1 MSSIRASMEGELPEL
16 AEKLSRLS
24 TIDKAGINNA
34 IAEAL
39 RSGTIERFEGE
50 KSPEGAAWNK
60 SNPGIGKRRH

>member
-50 KSPEGAAWNK
+50 KSP
-60 SNPGIGKRRH
+60 